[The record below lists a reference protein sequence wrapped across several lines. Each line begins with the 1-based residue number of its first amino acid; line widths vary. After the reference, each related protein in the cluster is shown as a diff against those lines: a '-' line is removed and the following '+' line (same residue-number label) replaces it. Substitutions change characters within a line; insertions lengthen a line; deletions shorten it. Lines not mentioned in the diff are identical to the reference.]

1 MTLVYSQ
8 VIKDNQKNS
17 FTRLDPFGVG
27 LNWFDLQ
34 ILGAVGFE
42 KSNQES
48 LFWASS
54 LYKWSSLGCWEDKE
68 QTQLQ
73 SHSHPSST

>member
-1 MTLVYSQ
+1 MDSKHKNLKRRSKIIPWIFLKMTLVYSQ

-54 LYKWSSLGCWEDKE
+54 LYK
-68 QTQLQ
+68 
-73 SHSHPSST
+73 